1 MPKPTQWDKLNLG
14 VSSIQF
20 LFNQTAQADEEKFAP
35 LTVQMTVQAQ
45 TTEGATMLVTDT
57 VQPFPAQDQ
66 PATAQQLY
74 ARLVQV
80 NQTLA
85 DAFKAVAIQA
95 IAEDPSA

>member
-1 MPKPTQWDKLNLG
+1 MPKPTQWDSLNLG

-20 LFNQTAQADEEKFAP
+20 FFNKEDENDATKCAP

-57 VQPFPAQDQ
+57 VQPFPAQDEA
-66 PATAQQLY
+66 ATPQQIY

-85 DAFKAVAIQA
+85 DAFKAVAVQA
-95 IAEDPSA
+95 IDEDPSA